1 MSLWNTI
8 RADEAKGIEEIYRI
22 AYYAIVNQLKEQ
34 GKTETQARAYFQQ
47 AVVFLAEQV
56 KVNDFDPEMDVTLYL
71 STVIQGFIKRNK
83 K

>member
-22 AYYAIVNQLKEQ
+22 AYYVVVNQLKEQ

-47 AVVFLAEQV
+47 AVVFLTEQV

-71 STVIQGFIKRNK
+71 STVIQGFIKRNQA
-83 K
+83 

>member
-8 RADEAKGIEEIYRI
+8 HTDEAKGIEEIYRI

-34 GKTETQARAYFQQ
+34 GNSETQARKYFQQ
-47 AVVFLAEQV
+47 AVVFLVQQV

-71 STVIQGFIKRNK
+71 STVIQGLIKNK
-83 K
+83 A